1 MSMSF
6 VSLFARAL
14 KRVFERID
22 FLNLG
27 RTTDVREKSRL
38 LPLEFL
44 LLVLPPNV
52 VDHLL
57 CRVASGGT
65 PPLNRWPTTPPPP
78 PTVAARV
85 TAPPFSR
92 PSTANAHQQPYAAA
106 NVRSSA
112 VRAIAA
118 VRVGVVIAC
127 PRLRDE

>member
-1 MSMSF
+1 M
-6 VSLFARAL
+6 
-14 KRVFERID
+14 
-22 FLNLG
+22 
-27 RTTDVREKSRL
+27 
-38 LPLEFL
+38 
-44 LLVLPPNV
+44 LVLPPNV

-65 PPLNRWPTTPPPP
+65 PPLNRWPATPP

-85 TAPPFSR
+85 TAPFSR

-118 VRVGVVIAC
+118 VLVG
-127 PRLRDE
+127 RW